1 MQRLLFCGFLFI
13 AGFLFIESS
22 AQSIDEQMTKTYPNC
37 NDVYRNATNLLPK
50 LYRENIIDSMYKAIR
65 IWKAACGDIPEVK
78 YTTILL
84 SIDQS
89 VFKDTSI
96 DADLLSLL
104 INYANGFYFNNQYR
118 SAYAQQQNAFY
129 KFSSIW
135 AKLLLKQ
142 KTLGES
148 EQLICKV
155 FAGEIADP
163 VFEIK
168 SNRQKYPA
176 FVALQKQKEAAER
189 TGVRSNYSFILG
201 NWMPTGDLTVVGNHP
216 SIGFQLGGRDVYNQ
230 LDLTIQFRFLK
241 SANTYLVRRNN
252 ILYESSS
259 FFGGYI
265 GMDYTRYLVSRQN
278 FDFGVLAGMG
288 FDGFDLFSSNNNNQH
303 LRPLSVGS
311 FNANTGLRYNY
322 FLSPTFYIGLQ
333 GRYNWINYNNTGG
346 TSFSGNAL
354 SFDLIF
360 GSNASRNRLFT
371 RH

>member
-1 MQRLLFCGFLFI
+1 
-13 AGFLFIESS
+13 
-22 AQSIDEQMTKTYPNC
+22 
-37 NDVYRNATNLLPK
+37 
-50 LYRENIIDSMYKAIR
+50 
-65 IWKAACGDIPEVK
+65 
-78 YTTILL
+78 
-84 SIDQS
+84 
-89 VFKDTSI
+89 
-96 DADLLSLL
+96 
-104 INYANGFYFNNQYR
+104 
-118 SAYAQQQNAFY
+118 
-129 KFSSIW
+129 
-135 AKLLLKQ
+135 
-142 KTLGES
+142 
-148 EQLICKV
+148 
-155 FAGEIADP
+155 
-163 VFEIK
+163 
-168 SNRQKYPA
+168 
-176 FVALQKQKEAAER
+176 
-189 TGVRSNYSFILG
+189 
-201 NWMPTGDLTVVGNHP
+201 MPTGDLTVVGNHP